1 MSGPLRTLR
10 RLLMSQ
16 QARASIVMLLFVSAC
31 STLHAERSR
40 SPDGPAISRVGSTHE
55 SEDEYVLAKN
65 PHAALFSGAPTYA
78 LRPKS
83 DTDYPG
89 PIELIKK
96 LGSSR
101 ETSTRTPSPS
111 EGSRVLKPQPP
122 DYAAALRSIAEALE
136 SAFSQSLFSRAEGS
150 VISVKGEEIYIDFEP
165 GSKVDVGME
174 LSIFKEG
181 EGSGLPLATKTP
193 VEQPAAKAVGKIKIV
208 RALTSFSTAKL
219 LSKTEGVTIAPGD
232 KVRGGDERKARVV
245 VLPFIDKNGEGE
257 RVDVHALTM
266 DLIGVLRQAKK
277 FEVSEQGP
285 IDLAW
290 TGKELG
296 PQSVAT
302 QQAFKSMANKI
313 AADFVLVNL
322 ARGSDS
328 KRLLQSLLI
337 SVKDWQVR
345 KEIIVVV
352 R

>member
-1 MSGPLRTLR
+1 M
-10 RLLMSQ
+10 
-16 QARASIVMLLFVSAC
+16 
-31 STLHAERSR
+31 
-40 SPDGPAISRVGSTHE
+40 SRVDSTVE

-111 EGSRVLKPQPP
+111 DGSGGLKPQLP

-136 SAFSQSLFSRAEGS
+136 SAFSQSLISRAEGS

-174 LSIFKEG
+174 LFIFKEG
-181 EGSGLPLATKTP
+181 EGFGLPLATKPIT
-193 VEQPAAKAVGKIKIV
+193 ERLAEEAVGKIKIV
-208 RALTSFSTAKL
+208 RVLTSFSTAKL
-219 LSKTEGVTIAPGD
+219 LSIREGITIAAGD
-232 KVRGGDERKARVV
+232 KVLGGGERMAKVL
-245 VLPFIDKNGEGE
+245 VLPFIDRNSGEE
-257 RVDVHALTM
+257 RVDTRPLIS
-266 DLIGVLRQAKK
+266 DLIGVLRQTNK
-277 FEVSEQGP
+277 FEVFEQGP
-285 IDLAW
+285 IDLVSA
-290 TGKELG
+290 GGRLDAE
-296 PQSVAT
+296 SVAA
-302 QQAFKSMANKI
+302 QRAFKSIANKI

-322 ARGSDS
+322 ARGSES